1 MTKLTPSEAKLVEL
15 ISDMPGGSY
24 CPGGDMLPG
33 HELQRL
39 IRRLHRKGVID
50 IQQTD
55 DGFRYTLRG
64 AGHA

>member
-1 MTKLTPSEAKLVEL
+1 MKLTPSEAKLVEL

-39 IRRLHRKGVID
+39 IRRLQRKGILD

-64 AGHA
+64 ADHA